1 MSVDTI
7 THVVVPGTFDPVT
20 LGHIDVIRRTRR
32 LFPKVTVAV
41 AASVNKHGRGTA
53 FTLDERVEMIRE
65 ALVLEGLPDDIEVLP
80 FTGLLVEFCEK
91 IGAGGVVKGLRAM
104 TDFEYELQ
112 QADLM
117 AEEEGRGERG
127 GACAPCR
134 QAGCGQRRQD
144 RAGRVERHR
153 MEGRQRGRLAHGMQ
167 VVRPGG
173 LPERFGGMVGGAVWM
188 PNARSWRRA
197 SKDGRGYVWIRST
210 AIGGMSSG

>member
-53 FTLDERVEMIRE
+53 FTLDERVDMIRE
-65 ALVLEGLPDDIEVLP
+65 ALVLEGLPNDIEVLP

-112 QADLM
+112 QADLNSHLCPSLESVFVM
-117 AEEEGRGERG
+117 SN
-127 GACAPCR
+127 
-134 QAGCGQRRQD
+134 
-144 RAGRVERHR
+144 
-153 MEGRQRGRLAHGMQ
+153 
-167 VVRPGG
+167 
-173 LPERFGGMVGGAVWM
+173 PEY
-188 PNARSWRRA
+188 
-197 SKDGRGYVWIRST
+197 GYV
-210 AIGGMSSG
+210 SSSIVREIASMGSDVSILVPPNVDRRLREHYA